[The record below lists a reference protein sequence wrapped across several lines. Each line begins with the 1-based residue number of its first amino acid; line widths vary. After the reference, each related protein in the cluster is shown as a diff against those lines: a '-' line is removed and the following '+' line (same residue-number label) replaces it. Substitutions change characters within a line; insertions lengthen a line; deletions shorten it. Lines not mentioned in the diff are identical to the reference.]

1 MRYSEETAHAIN
13 GVSGRLYARHL
24 RPDAPHLF
32 SAQSWI
38 SEGRADRVIRAAYGP
53 NAMIHAEIRFDD
65 QCKNGHASFSITATI
80 SNATRRH
87 DNGTIGC
94 AHDDIARAFPELRH
108 LIRWHLCSTDG
119 PMHYVGN
126 TCFHASDRD
135 HYGLLKGERR
145 QIFQG
150 GDKSKPCWIL
160 RDERG
165 ELPPGAW
172 SNSYSGPLDQA
183 PPPPVLSWQPM
194 EQIGEGKERN
204 FDAARSCAVWPDAT
218 DAQLSLPRAELEALL
233 IARLPALIAEMRAD
247 MEAAGL
253 LWGPDA

>member
-1 MRYSEETAHAIN
+1 MTYSDETAHAIN
-13 GVSGRLYARHL
+13 GVAGRLYARHL

-32 SAQSWI
+32 SAQKWI
-38 SEGRADRVIRAAYGP
+38 SERRPVKGYGKGAY
-53 NAMIHAEIRFDD
+53 IEAEIRFDD
-65 QCKNGHASFSITATI
+65 SCKNGHATFAITATI
-80 SNATRRH
+80 QIPGRRDCEACGCLH
-87 DNGTIGC
+87 DQ
-94 AHDDIARAFPELRH
+94 IAKAFPELRH

-126 TCFHASDRD
+126 TCYHAGDRD
-135 HYGLLKGERR
+135 HNGLLKGERR

-150 GDKSKPCWIL
+150 GDKDKPCWVL

-194 EQIGEGKERN
+194 ERIGEGKERN

-253 LWGPDA
+253 LWGPYA